1 MEMLKKLQSTVQ
13 STVSSAASSV
23 LGNPVTREFEIR
35 NHVASGGPGCLWK
48 IYNGIKK
55 TTKQEV
61 SVFVCE
67 KRQFE
72 RMSRRD
78 RDAVVEAMKR
88 GVTQLTRLRHPRLLT
103 VQHPLEESR
112 DSLAFA
118 TEPVFASLANVL
130 GNYENMPTPVPTAIK
145 DHQLYEVEIKYG
157 LLQVTEGLAFLH
169 NDVKMVHGNLTP
181 EVIILNKNGAW
192 KVAGFEFCIPSSN
205 PPDQAAFFP
214 AKDYDENLTPQA
226 QQTLNYHAPEYVLQ
240 CSCDTPG
247 DLFSLGMLFYA
258 IFNHGKTIM
267 DCGSSLPTYKRNIEQ
282 LGSLRMSVLGSLPDP
297 VRECVKLMLNV
308 EPTVRPDA
316 DQMSKIPFFDDV
328 GAMTLQYL
336 DTLLQRD
343 NLQKSQFFKGLP
355 KVMSKLPKRVLLQRV
370 LPCLTQEFVNPDMIP
385 FVLPNVLLIADD
397 CSNEEYTR
405 LVLPQLKPVFKVSE
419 PVQIVIILL
428 QKMDLLLS
436 KTPSQDVKDHVLP
449 MVYRAM
455 ESSMQPIQE
464 RCLAIIPT
472 FSSMVDFST
481 MKHSIIPRIK
491 TMCLQTSSLSVR
503 VNCLVCLGKM
513 LESLDKWFVLDE
525 LLPMLQEIPSR
536 EPAVL
541 MGMLGIYKMTL
552 EHKKLGIPRDV
563 LATKVLP
570 FLLPIVIDNG
580 LNLKQFNAFMAV
592 IKEMVRQV
600 EQEQRTKLEQLQ
612 NMQEEQQRSSLAFTH
627 QVQDDAKGTNS
638 MFAGGGG
645 EQQNGGSDSMG
656 SGGKMDKIWS
666 SFGLGG
672 SKPFAKEP
680 VAASMS
686 GSPAAASRTSA
697 SSLVDREEP
706 AASLDMSPGRMPN
719 QPAKVNL
726 TLEEKQRL
734 ARDQEQQRR
743 LKTQGPIAP
752 KPAKSTSSSPKPR
765 DLSQT
770 LLESKPMVPPSTGTT
785 GMMGSSQ
792 GMMGGSTGWG
802 MMGSTTTTSMGMMGM
817 TSTSS
822 GMMGSGPT
830 QGMMGMSSQGM
841 MGMSSQGMM
850 GTPGQGMVGTMSN
863 QGMMGGMTPGTS
875 GFQGQTQG
883 QAKPDLSSL
892 DNLFGPPKQK
902 VPMGQMTQQ
911 QQQPMGFGQMGGTNP
926 GGMGGWPPPSHSPSQ
941 QQPQKSAQNLSRG
954 DIMDF
959 LG

>member
-1 MEMLKKLQSTVQ
+1 
-13 STVSSAASSV
+13 
-23 LGNPVTREFEIR
+23 
-35 NHVASGGPGCLWK
+35 
-48 IYNGIKK
+48 
-55 TTKQEV
+55 
-61 SVFVCE
+61 
-67 KRQFE
+67 
-72 RMSRRD
+72 
-78 RDAVVEAMKR
+78 
-88 GVTQLTRLRHPRLLT
+88 
-103 VQHPLEESR
+103 
-112 DSLAFA
+112 
-118 TEPVFASLANVL
+118 
-130 GNYENMPTPVPTAIK
+130 MPSPVPAAIK

-214 AKDYDENLTPQA
+214 AKEYDENLTPQA

-258 IFNHGKTIM
+258 IFNQGKTIM

-405 LVLPQLKPVFKVSE
+405 LVLPQLKQVFKVSE

-627 QVQDDAKGTNS
+627 QVQDDAK
-638 MFAGGGG
+638 
-645 EQQNGGSDSMG
+645 EQQNGGSDTM
-656 SGGKMDKIWS
+656 MDKIWS

-697 SSLVDREEP
+697 ASLVDREEP

-822 GMMGSGPT
+822 GMMGSGST

-850 GTPGQGMVGTMSN
+850 GTPGQGMMGTTSN

-902 VPMGQMTQQ
+902 VPMGQMTSQ

-941 QQPQKSAQNLSRG
+941 QQQPQKPAQNLSRG

>member
-48 IYNGIKK
+48 IYNGTKK
-55 TTKQEV
+55 TTKQFEIRNHVASGGPGCLWKLYNGTKKTTKQEVSVFVCEKRQLERMSRRDRDAEV

-78 RDAVVEAMKR
+78 RDAVIEAMKR

-130 GNYENMPTPVPTAIK
+130 GNYENMPTPVPAAIK
-145 DHQLYEVEIKYG
+145 DHELYEVEIKYG

-214 AKDYDENLTPQA
+214 AKEWDEHMTPLA

-240 CSCDTPG
+240 CACDTPG

-258 IFNHGKTIM
+258 IFNQGKTIM

-282 LGSLRMSVLGSLPDP
+282 LGSLRMSVLGSVPDP

-513 LESLDKWFVLDE
+513 LESLDKWYVLDE
-525 LLPMLQEIPSR
+525 ILPMLQEIPSR

-570 FLLPIVIDNG
+570 FLLPIVIDNA
-580 LNLKQFNAFMAV
+580 LNLKQFNAFMSV

-600 EQEQRTKLEQLQ
+600 EQEQRTKLEQLHS
-612 NMQEEQQRSSLAFTH
+612 MQEEQQRSSLAFT
-627 QVQDDAKGTNS
+627 QAAADDAKGTSS

-645 EQQNGGSDSMG
+645 DQQNGGSDSM
-656 SGGKMDKIWS
+656 MDKIWS

-672 SKPFAKEP
+672 SKPVAKEP

-686 GSPAAASRTSA
+686 GSPAAASR

-706 AASLDMSPGRMPN
+706 TASLDMSPGRMPN

-752 KPAKSTSSSPKPR
+752 THPKATSSSPKPR
-765 DLSQT
+765 DLSKT
-770 LLESKPMVPPSTGTT
+770 LLDSKPMVPPSTATSSSPKPRDLSKTLLDSKPMVPPSTG
-785 GMMGSSQ
+785 G
-792 GMMGGSTGWG
+792 
-802 MMGSTTTTSMGMMGM
+802 
-817 TSTSS
+817 
-822 GMMGSGPT
+822 
-830 QGMMGMSSQGM
+830 
-841 MGMSSQGMM
+841 
-850 GTPGQGMVGTMSN
+850 
-863 QGMMGGMTPGTS
+863 
-875 GFQGQTQG
+875 
-883 QAKPDLSSL
+883 
-892 DNLFGPPKQK
+892 
-902 VPMGQMTQQ
+902 
-911 QQQPMGFGQMGGTNP
+911 
-926 GGMGGWPPPSHSPSQ
+926 
-941 QQPQKSAQNLSRG
+941 
-954 DIMDF
+954 
-959 LG
+959 

>member
-72 RMSRRD
+72 RMNRRD
-78 RDAVVEAMKR
+78 RDAVIEAMKR

-130 GNYENMPTPVPTAIK
+130 GNYENMPTPVPAAIK

-205 PPDQAAFFP
+205 PPDQAAFFS
-214 AKDYDENLTPQA
+214 AKEYDENLTPLA

-258 IFNHGKTIM
+258 IFNQGKTIM
-267 DCGSSLPTYKRNIEQ
+267 DCGSSLLTYKRNIEQ
-282 LGSLRMSVLGSLPDP
+282 LGSLRMSVLGSVPDP

-385 FVLPNVLLIADD
+385 FVLPNVLLISDD

-405 LVLPQLKPVFKVSE
+405 LVLPQLKPVFKVTE
-419 PVQIVIILL
+419 PVQIVVILL

-436 KTPSQDVKDHVLP
+436 KTPAQDVKDHVLP

-525 LLPMLQEIPSR
+525 ILPMLQEIPSR

-580 LNLKQFNAFMAV
+580 LNLKQFNAFMSV

-600 EQEQRTKLEQLQ
+600 EQEQRTKLEQLHS
-612 NMQEEQQRSSLAFTH
+612 MQEEQQRSSLAFT
-627 QVQDDAKGTNS
+627 QVSSDDNKGTNS
-638 MFAGGGG
+638 MFAGGGGGG
-645 EQQNGGSDSMG
+645 EQQNGGSDSM
-656 SGGKMDKIWS
+656 MDKIWS

-672 SKPFAKEP
+672 SKPVAKEP

-686 GSPAAASRTSA
+686 GSPAASMRSSS

-706 AASLDMSPGRMPN
+706 AVSLDMSPGRMPN

-752 KPAKSTSSSPKPR
+752 QAAKPTSSSPKPR
-765 DLSQT
+765 DLSKT
-770 LLESKPMVPPSTGTT
+770 LLDSKPMVPPST

-792 GMMGGSTGWG
+792 GMMGGSTCWS

-830 QGMMGMSSQGM
+830 QSMMGMSSQGM

-850 GTPGQGMVGTMSN
+850 GTGG
-863 QGMMGGMTPGTS
+863 QGMMGKMGNQGMIGGTTGAS
-875 GFQGQTQG
+875 GFQGQT

-902 VPMGQMTQQ
+902 VPMGQMTSS
-911 QQQPMGFGQMGGTNP
+911 QQQPMGFSPLGGTNT
-926 GGMGGWPPPSHSPSQ
+926 GGMGGWPPPDISQ
-941 QQPQKSAQNLSRG
+941 QQQQQKPAQNLSRG